1 MLSVRGSLLSRLQWG
16 FAVGAFLMAGCMALF
31 MDAALQRSLDAEDSL
46 VMAAQAEELR
56 GALPAPEQAPLRG
69 PGPRPERVEWRVLGP
84 DARRSP
90 GFPDL
95 DPAGVLAGAMV
106 EVEAGGSAFLVSRH
120 PRSGGDL
127 LIAVD
132 RTHEEALVAGFRR
145 TLLLAVAVS
154 AIMAALIGRLVAARG
169 LRPLHQLAEEAAAI
183 RPGSLGHR
191 LDASLYPMELGE
203 VVQRLN
209 GALGRLEEAFD
220 RLSGLAGELAHE
232 LRTPIQSLRA
242 EAEALLRS
250 GQGPPE
256 ALGSILEDC
265 DRLAGQ
271 VEQMLFLAKAEDPGA
286 ELKVEGIPLEAF
298 LQEVADFFEASA
310 EEAGIG
316 LSVAAAP
323 GLRLDADRGL
333 LGRAFHNLVAN
344 ALRHTP
350 QGGEIV
356 LQAQAG
362 TGRIRLSVRD
372 SGAGIEAALRPRL
385 GQRWAKGEGSR
396 GLGLGLAIVRS
407 IVRLHGGEV
416 QIGPA
421 EGAGTEVWMEF
432 PDLKKT

>member
-1 MLSVRGSLLSRLQWG
+1 MLSARGSLLSRLQWG
-16 FAVGAFLMAGCMALF
+16 FALGAFLMAGCMALF

-46 VMAAQAEELR
+46 VMAAQAEELLR
-56 GALPAPEQAPLRG
+56 ALPLAAEEPIRG
-69 PGPRPERVEWRVLGP
+69 GGPRPERVEWRVLGP
-84 DARRSP
+84 GAPKSP

-95 DPAGVLAGAMV
+95 DPAGVHAGALA
-106 EVEAGGSAFLVSRH
+106 EVEAGGFAFLVSRH
-120 PRSGGDL
+120 PRPGGDL

-154 AIMAALIGRLVAARG
+154 AILAALIGRLVAARG

-232 LRTPIQSLRA
+232 LRTPIQSLRV
-242 EAEALLRS
+242 EAEALLRN
-250 GQGPPE
+250 GQGPPD

-265 DRLAGQ
+265 DRLAAQ
-271 VEQMLFLAKAEDPGA
+271 VEQMLFLARAEDPVA
-286 ELKVEGIPLEAF
+286 ELKVEGIGLEGF
-298 LQEVADFFEASA
+298 LREIADFFEASA
-310 EEAGIG
+310 EEAGIS

-323 GLRLDADRGL
+323 GLTLEADRSL

-350 QGGEIV
+350 RGGSIV
-356 LQAQAG
+356 LQAREG
-362 TGRIRLSVRD
+362 TGSIHMSVRD
-372 SGAGIEAALRPRL
+372 SGAGIEADLLPRL
-385 GQRWAKGEGSR
+385 GQRWVKGEGSR

-421 EGAGTEVWMEF
+421 EGAGTEVWMEI
-432 PDLKKT
+432 PDLKKN

>member
-1 MLSVRGSLLSRLQWG
+1 MRGSLLSRLQWG
-16 FAVGAFLMAGCMALF
+16 FALGAFLMAGGMALF
-31 MDAALQRSLDAEDSL
+31 MDTALQRSLDAEDSL

-56 GALPAPEQAPLRG
+56 RTLPAAEAPVRSS
-69 PGPRPERVEWRVLGP
+69 GPRPERVEWRVLGP
-84 DARRSP
+84 VPRRSP

-95 DPAGVLAGAMV
+95 DPAKVPAGAMV
-106 EVEAGGSAFLVSRH
+106 ELEAGGLAFLVSRH
-120 PRSGGDL
+120 SRPGGDL

-154 AIMAALIGRLVAARG
+154 AILAALIGRLVAARG

-191 LDASLYPMELGE
+191 LDATLYPMELGE

-242 EAEALLRS
+242 EAEALLRN
-250 GQGPPE
+250 GQGPVD

-265 DRLAGQ
+265 DRLAAQ
-271 VEQMLFLAKAEDPGA
+271 VEQMLFLARAEDPVA
-286 ELKVEGIPLEAF
+286 ELKVEGIPLAAF
-298 LQEVADFFEASA
+298 LQEMADFFEASA
-310 EEAGIG
+310 EEAGIT
-316 LSVAAAP
+316 LAVAAEP
-323 GLRLDADRGL
+323 GLALQADRSL
-333 LGRAFHNLVAN
+333 LGRACHNLVAN

-350 QGGEIV
+350 RGGTIV
-356 LQAQAG
+356 LQARAG
-362 TGRIRLSVRD
+362 TGSIQLSVRD
-372 SGAGIEAALRPRL
+372 SGAGIAADLRPRL

-407 IVRLHGGEV
+407 IVHLHGGEV

-421 EGAGTEVWMEF
+421 EGVGTEVWMEF